1 MRRLHRLGWLLA
13 WYLTNFLMA
22 IFIGYPLFWLVTG
35 VFKTNREIFLHPW
48 ALPSSLNLS
57 NIHKILSRGAVETF
71 YMNSIII
78 TSVSVLL
85 IVAVSS
91 LAAYILAR
99 GRFRGKRLLF
109 WGFIAG
115 MMIPPHV
122 TLIPLY
128 IMFSRLGL
136 LNTLTSLVLVY
147 TAFAIPI
154 SVFIL
159 KGFFEE
165 IPVEIEEAATVDGC
179 SPLRLYW
186 SIMMPLI
193 RPAIATVV
201 IYNGVVIWNE
211 FTFAITFIREQA
223 KQPIPAGV
231 YAFSTEY
238 GFDISLV
245 LTVLTL
251 TALPLLV
258 LYFIFQKRMIK
269 GMSAGA
275 LKG

>member
-1 MRRLHRLGWLLA
+1 
-13 WYLTNFLMA
+13 MA
-22 IFIGYPLFWLVTG
+22 IFVGYPLFWLVTG
-35 VFKTNREIFLHPW
+35 VFKTNREIFLRPW

-99 GRFRGKRLLF
+99 GKFRGKRLLF
-109 WGFIAG
+109 WGFVAG

>member
-1 MRRLHRLGWLLA
+1 MTKLYRCGWLVV
-13 WYLTNFLMA
+13 WYATNLIVTAFV
-22 IFIGYPLFWLVTG
+22 GYPLFWLVTG
-35 VFKTNREIFLHPW
+35 VFKTNREIFLNPW

-57 NIHKILSRGAVETF
+57 NIQKVLQRGAVERF
-71 YMNSIII
+71 YLNSILI
-78 TSVSVLL
+78 TALSLFL

-99 GRFRGKRLLF
+99 GKFRGRRLLF
-109 WGFIAG
+109 WGFVSG

-122 TLIPLY
+122 CLIPLY
-128 IMFSRLGL
+128 IMFRRLGL
-136 LNTLTSLVLVY
+136 LNTLSALVLVY
-147 TAFAIPI
+147 TSFAIPI

-165 IPVEIEEAATVDGC
+165 IPIELEEAATVDGC
-179 SPLRLYW
+179 GPLRLYW
-186 SIMMPLI
+186 QIMMPLV

-201 IYNGVVIWNE
+201 IYNAVAIWNE

-223 KQPIPAGV
+223 RQPIPAGV
-231 YAFSTEY
+231 YTFSTEY

-258 LYFIFQKRMIK
+258 FYFVFQKRMIK
-269 GMSAGA
+269 GMSEGA

>member
-1 MRRLHRLGWLLA
+1 MV
-13 WYLTNFLMA
+13 WYATNLIITAFV
-22 IFIGYPLFWLVTG
+22 GYPLFWLITG
-35 VFKTNREIFLHPW
+35 VFKTNREIFLNPW

-57 NIHKILSRGAVETF
+57 NIQKVLQRGAVERF
-71 YMNSIII
+71 YLNSILI
-78 TSVSVLL
+78 TVLSLFL

-99 GRFRGKRLLF
+99 GKFRGRRLLF
-109 WGFIAG
+109 WGFVSG

-122 TLIPLY
+122 CLIPLY
-128 IMFSRLGL
+128 IMFRRLGL
-136 LNTLTSLVLVY
+136 LNTLSALVLVY
-147 TAFAIPI
+147 TSFAIPI

-165 IPVEIEEAATVDGC
+165 IPIEFEEAATVDGC
-179 SPLRLYW
+179 GPFRLYW
-186 SIMMPLI
+186 QIMMPLV

-201 IYNGVVIWNE
+201 IYNAVAIWNE

-223 KQPIPAGV
+223 RQPIPAGV
-231 YAFSTEY
+231 YTFATEY

-258 LYFIFQKRMIK
+258 LYFVFQKRMIK
-269 GMSAGA
+269 GMSEGA